1 MSSVPTAA
9 HYVVIGAGVH
19 GLSTS
24 MHLAQRLRAAGKTV
38 GAGGHAHR
46 RRSTRPASAPAR
58 PASRA
63 ASSATTTTS
72 RRCAS

>member
-1 MSSVPTAA
+1 MPIVPNAA

-38 GAGGHAHR
+38 GAGG
-46 RRSTRPASAPAR
+46 TRIVVRGLNPDHS
-58 PASRA
+58 
-63 ASSATTTTS
+63 
-72 RRCAS
+72 

>member
-1 MSSVPTAA
+1 MPTVPNAA

-24 MHLAQRLRAAGKTV
+24 ASRAALAAGGKTV
-38 GAGGHAHR
+38 GAGG
-46 RRSTRPASAPAR
+46 TRIVVLDKTGVGRAR

-63 ASSATTTTS
+63 ASFATITTS